1 MKFLVVRRDNIGDLV
16 LTTPVFAALKAH
28 FPGARVEVLANSYN
42 APILEG
48 HPDLDA
54 IHAYKKDKHLDPG
67 ESRLANWTARL
78 AQYVRLRRARFDT
91 VIVASPGW
99 RARDVQL
106 ARGLSPGRIVAFT
119 TPGEHPPG
127 VDLPVPYEGSG
138 GRHHLEDVFRIL
150 NALGIDGPPPA
161 PRLGFASPP
170 REVGRAPVV
179 AFQVSARKPSQR
191 WPEARFAEAMQA
203 IHEDTG
209 ARVRL
214 FWSPGAPDDPRHPG
228 DDDKAARIVERAAG
242 VPLKAVRT
250 TTLPALAKALAAC
263 DAFVGADGGA
273 MHVAAAL
280 GKPVVALFG
289 DSDATL
295 WRPWGVPQRV
305 LQAPTRDVADVSVEA
320 VRAAFGDL
328 VQETGLARKP

>member
-1 MKFLVVRRDNIGDLV
+1 M
-16 LTTPVFAALKAH
+16 
-28 FPGARVEVLANSYN
+28 
-42 APILEG
+42 
-48 HPDLDA
+48 
-54 IHAYKKDKHLDPG
+54 
-67 ESRLANWTARL
+67 
-78 AQYVRLRRARFDT
+78 
-91 VIVASPGW
+91 
-99 RARDVQL
+99 
-106 ARGLSPGRIVAFT
+106 
-119 TPGEHPPG
+119 
-127 VDLPVPYEGSG
+127 DLPVPYEGSG

-150 NALGIDGPPPA
+150 TALGIDGPPPA

-191 WPEARFAEAMQA
+191 WPEARFAEAIRA

-228 DDDKAARIVERAAG
+228 DDDKAARIVERDAG
-242 VPLKAVRT
+242 VPVKAVRT

>member
-28 FPGARVEVLANSYN
+28 FPGCRVEALANSYN

-54 IHAYKKDKHLDPG
+54 VHAYTKDKHLEPG
-67 ESRLANWTARL
+67 ESRIGNWSARL
-78 AQYVRLRRARFDT
+78 SQYLALRRARFDT

-99 RARDVQL
+99 RPRDVKL
-106 ARGLSPGRIVAFT
+106 ARGLSAGRVVAFT
-119 TPGEHPPG
+119 APGERPAG
-127 VDLPVPYEGSG
+127 VDIAVPYDGWG
-138 GRHHLEDVFRIL
+138 DRHHVEDVFRIL
-150 NALGIDGPPPA
+150 APLGIEGPPPP
-161 PRLGFASPP
+161 PRLGFAVPP
-170 REVGRAPVV
+170 REAGRAPVV

-191 WPEARFAEAMQA
+191 WPEARFAEAMRG

-209 ARVRL
+209 AHARL
-214 FWSPGAPDDPRHPG
+214 FWSPGAANDPRHPG
-228 DDDKAARIVERAAG
+228 DDDKAARLLDMAAG
-242 VPLKAVRT
+242 VPVKAMRT
-250 TTLPALAKALAAC
+250 TTLPDLARGLAAC

-289 DSDATL
+289 DSILSL

-305 LQAPTRDVADVSVEA
+305 LQPPSRDVADVSAQE
-320 VRAAFGDL
+320 VRAAFAEL
-328 VQETGLARKP
+328 ARETGIARR

>member
-28 FPGARVEVLANSYN
+28 FPGARVEALANTYN

-54 IHAYKKDKHLDPG
+54 VHAYRKDKHLDPG

-78 AQYVRLRRARFDT
+78 TQYARLRRARFDT

-106 ARGLSPGRIVAFT
+106 ARGLAPGRVVAFAP
-119 TPGEHPPG
+119 PGEKPAG
-127 VDLPVPYEGSG
+127 VDIAVPYEGPG
-138 GRHHLEDVFRIL
+138 GRHHVEDVFRIL
-150 NALGIDGPPPA
+150 APLGIEGPPPA
-161 PRLGFASPP
+161 PRLGFAVPP
-170 REVGRAPVV
+170 RETGRPPVI

-191 WPEARFAEAMQA
+191 WPETRFAEAMRA
-203 IHEDTG
+203 IHAETG
-209 ARVRL
+209 AQARL
-214 FWSPGAPDDPRHPG
+214 FWSPGAQDDPRHPG
-228 DDDKAARIVERAAG
+228 DDDKAARLVAAATG
-242 VPLKAVRT
+242 VPVKAVRT
-250 TTLPALAKALAAC
+250 TTLPELARGLAAC

-295 WRPWGVPQRV
+295 WRPWGVPHRV
-305 LQAPTRDVADVSVEA
+305 LQPASRDVADVSVQE
-320 VRAAFGDL
+320 VRAAFAEL
-328 VQETGLARKP
+328 ARTTGLVER